1 MAYPSGSGSERLQR
15 GTIHNQTVSADT
27 SFRFDGGIAATG
39 TSTYAVPA
47 NHIITVLKIIITE
60 VSNAARTFQLIVI
73 AGGVNM
79 NLVYQQSVLAK
90 DTFIWNEKIVLH
102 PTDKLLLGSSAS
114 SNFDVHY
121 TYVDQD
127 WS

>member
-15 GTIHNQTVSADT
+15 GTIHNMVNADT
-27 SFRFDGGIAATG
+27 AFRFDGGITATG
-39 TSTYAVPA
+39 TSSYTVPA
-47 NHIITVLKIIITE
+47 NHIITVLKIIICDTA
-60 VSNAARTFQLIVI
+60 NAVKTFQLIVT

-79 NLVYQQSVLAK
+79 NLLYTQAVPAK
-90 DTFIWNEKIVLH
+90 GVFVWNEKIVLH
-102 PTDKLLLGSSAS
+102 PTDKLLLGGSAS
-114 SNFDVHY
+114 ANFDVNY

>member
-1 MAYPSGSGSERLQR
+1 MV
-15 GTIHNQTVSADT
+15 NADT
-27 SFRFDGGIAATG
+27 AFRFDGGITATG
-39 TSTYAVPA
+39 TSSYTVPA

-60 VSNAARTFQLIVI
+60 VSNAARTFQLIVT

-79 NLVYQQSVLAK
+79 NLLYTQSVPAK
-90 DTFIWNEKIVLH
+90 GTFIWNEKLVLH
-102 PTDKLLLGSSAS
+102 PTDKLLLGGSAS
-114 SNFDVHY
+114 ANFDVLY